1 MMKLSKKLTL
11 SFIFSILISI
21 VIISFI
27 SNFMIN
33 KRFQSYLESEQSDK
47 FEKIYE
53 EVNKLYVEN
62 YTNLDRLNLKSYSL
76 TENISLVIKDTND
89 KTVYDS
95 NTGMGMGMGIIRQRM
110 NMMHRIPEGNYV
122 EKTYPLIHDNSNLGS
137 LIIGYIDNSYLT
149 DSAIIFK
156 DTLTRSFMLSGII
169 TVFIG
174 ILVSIILSKGLTS
187 PLIII
192 TNTANK
198 IRKGD
203 LTAKS
208 VINTNTTEIAE
219 LAESIN
225 YLGTTLS
232 QQENIR
238 KRYASDISHEL
249 RTPLTTLQT
258 HLEAIMDGVWQ
269 PTNEHLDI
277 LMKEVTRLTNLVD
290 DLKDSFIQEEYTMH
304 INKTKFNVSTVLEGI
319 ITTYE
324 PLFNNENYKLNI
336 SIEKDVEVLMDKDKF
351 KQIVNNILSNSLRYL
366 NEGGEVLVGLKKS
379 QDNIILTLKDN
390 GIGIKDEDM
399 KNIFERFYR
408 VDTSRNKITG
418 GSGLGLSI
426 VKSIVEAHN
435 GTITL
440 NSKYGEGTVVEIR
453 LPV

>member
-1 MMKLSKKLTL
+1 MKLSKKLTL

-33 KRFQSYLESEQSDK
+33 KRFENFLESEQTSK
-47 FEKIYE
+47 FERIHE
-53 EVNKLYVEN
+53 EVNKLYIEN
-62 YTNLDRLNLKSYSL
+62 INNLDKMNLMSYAL
-76 TENISLVIKDTND
+76 TENINLIIKDTNGNI
-89 KTVYDS
+89 VYDS
-95 NTGMGMGMGIIRQRM
+95 NTGMGMGMGMIRQRM
-110 NMMHRIPEGNYV
+110 NMMHRIPEGNFV
-122 EKTYPLIHDNSNLGS
+122 ERTYPLIHEKTEVGS

-156 DTLTRSFMLSGII
+156 DTLTRSFILSGII
-169 TVFIG
+169 TIFIG

-187 PLIII
+187 PLLII

-198 IRKGD
+198 IRKGE
-203 LTAKS
+203 LSAKS

-277 LMKEVTRLTNLVD
+277 LMKEVTRLTSLVD
-290 DLKDSFIQEEYTMH
+290 DLKDSFIQEEYSMH
-304 INKTKFNVSTVLEGI
+304 INKSKFNVSKVLEAI
-319 ITTYE
+319 VTSFE

-336 SIEKDVEVLMDKDKF
+336 SIEKDVEILMDKDKF

-379 QDNIILTLKDN
+379 QDNIILTIKDN

-440 NSKYGEGTVVEIR
+440 NSKYGEGTVVEIK
-453 LPV
+453 LPA

>member
-1 MMKLSKKLTL
+1 MKLSKKLTL